1 MDKKFLLFIL
11 VGIMVLVMVIGFFV
25 LKGKSQKGSY
35 QVPEIGGYKA
45 PEGYEVPKVEGDNF
59 KIIPGIG
66 FKKEAWLEYKLEGY
80 GVSLMGSKETPRI
93 FKALV
98 KLISLPIGGKEYV
111 GIEMDSDELMGG
123 MIFAMVFNKETG
135 ESLYLA
141 KGKGMP
147 TQCLK
152 EKFMKGFVGGLPDVA
167 FSNENLEKE
176 YKVNLSEWNFVGEEE
191 ITLESGKKIK
201 VAKFKKEGVMENE
214 KVINEFWLS
223 GEVPIYFV
231 MFKERIGIQQRSIML
246 TNFGMDGGLPNFTD
260 NDLKACKKTSELPS
274 FPPGSQFPGFPSE
287 VGKMFCQTDADCACG
302 VDKETKKCAFGNK
315 RFIDTSREC
324 PDFCTGFT
332 GQFRIK
338 CVNNVCTPVP
348 RQ

>member
-1 MDKKFLLFIL
+1 MKKSFVFLLI
-11 VGIMVLVMVIGFFV
+11 GVLVILGLTGLFV
-25 LKGKSQKGSY
+25 FKGKQQKREY
-35 QVPEIGGYKA
+35 KIPELEESSK
-45 PEGYEVPKVEGDNF
+45 EKEELKSKESDF

-66 FKKEAWLEYKLEGY
+66 FKKETWLEYKLEGY
-80 GVSLMGSKETPRI
+80 GVSLMGGRETPRI

-98 KLISLPIGGKEYV
+98 KLISLPIGGKEYI

-123 MIFAMVFNKETG
+123 MILAMVFNKETG

-141 KGKGMP
+141 KFKGMP

-152 EKFMKGFVGGLPDVA
+152 EKIMEGFVGGLPDIA

-214 KVINEFWLS
+214 KIINELWLS
-223 GEVPIYFV
+223 GYVPIYFV
-231 MFKERIGIQQRSIML
+231 MFKEKIGTQQRSIML

-260 NDLKACKKTSELPS
+260 TDLKACEEILGLPGFS
-274 FPPGSQFPGFPSE
+274 PKSQFPGFPSE
-287 VGKMFCQTDADCACG
+287 EVKMFCKTNADCACG
-302 VDKETKKCAFGNK
+302 VDKETGKCAFGNK
-315 RFIDTSREC
+315 KYIDTSKQC
-324 PDFCTGFT
+324 PDFCSGIA
-332 GQFRIK
+332 GNLIIK
-338 CVNNVCTPVP
+338 CVNNRCTPVP
-348 RQ
+348 IR

>member
-1 MDKKFLLFIL
+1 MEKKFLPFVL
-11 VGIMVLVMVIGFFV
+11 VGIAVLIIVVGFFV
-25 LKGKSQKGSY
+25 FKGKLQKGGY
-35 QVPEIGGYKA
+35 QVPETGEYKV
-45 PEGYEVPKVEGDNF
+45 PESYEAPKVEGGNF

-80 GVSLMGSKETPRI
+80 GVSLMGGKETPRI

-152 EKFMKGFVGGLPDVA
+152 EKFMEGFVGGLPDVA

-176 YKVNLSEWNFVGEEE
+176 YKVDLSEWNFVGQEE

-201 VAKFKKEGVMENE
+201 VAKFKKEGGMENE
-214 KVINEFWLS
+214 KVINELWLS

-231 MFKERIGIQQRSIML
+231 MFKEKIGTQQRSVML
-246 TNFGMDGGLPNFTD
+246 SNFGMDGGLPNFTD
-260 NDLKACKKTSELPS
+260 TDLKACEGTSGLPG
-274 FPPGSQFPGFPSE
+274 FPSGLQFPGFPSE
-287 VGKMFCQTDADCACG
+287 AVKMFCQTDADCACG
-302 VDKETKKCAFGNK
+302 VDKETGKCAYGNK

-324 PDFCTGFT
+324 PDFCTGIA
-332 GQFRIK
+332 GNLRIK
-338 CVNNVCTPVP
+338 CVNNLCTAVP
-348 RQ
+348 IR